1 MDSPQDL
8 LQQALTLPNGS
19 RLKNRLAKSAM
30 SEALGTTDNHA
41 TEALVRLYGRWAA
54 GGIGLLITGNAM
66 IDRRALGE
74 PNNVAIEDDSDMPL
88 LQRWAA
94 AGQADGTQLWVQ
106 LNHPGRQSPK
116 GLNAENVSPSA
127 VSFSPA
133 LQAFFAPPRALTE
146 DEIVALIQRFAR
158 SAGIVK
164 RAGFSGVQIHA
175 AHGYLVS
182 QFLSPLTNQR
192 NDQWG
197 GSAENRRRFVLE
209 VYRAMRA
216 EVGPT
221 FPIGIKLN
229 SADFQQGGFSEDES
243 MAVIQALHEEGIDLV
258 ELSGGT
264 YEAPAMSDQKR
275 HRASTLARE
284 AYFLEF
290 AEKVRAAVPVPLMVT
305 GGFRSLGGMATALS
319 SGAMDL
325 IGLARGLAIEP
336 DLPQRLLAG
345 HEPQYAVRPI
355 STGIKAIDR
364 MALMEVVWY
373 SRQLRRMAKGQAP
386 KPNESGLWS
395 FCANLLHNGVGTW
408 KTRRLRA

>member
-127 VSFSPA
+127 VPFSPA

-192 NDQWG
+192 SDQWG

-229 SADFQQGGFSEDES
+229 STDFQQGGFSEDES
-243 MAVIQALHEEGIDLV
+243 LAVIQALHDEGIDLV

-345 HEPQYAVRPI
+345 QEPQYAVRPI

>member
-19 RLKNRLAKSAM
+19 CLKNRLAKSAM

-94 AGQADGTQLWVQ
+94 AGQAEGTQLWVQ

-127 VSFSPA
+127 VPFSPA

-175 AHGYLVS
+175 AHGYLIS

-197 GSAENRRRFVLE
+197 GSAQNRRRFVLE

-216 EVGPT
+216 EVGAT

-229 SADFQQGGFSEDES
+229 SADFQHGGFSEDES
-243 MAVIQALHEEGIDLV
+243 LAVIQALHDEGIDLI

-290 AEKVRAAVPVPLMVT
+290 AEKVRATVPVPLMVT

-345 HEPQYAVRPI
+345 QEPQYAVRPI

>member
-94 AGQADGTQLWVQ
+94 AGQANGTQLWVQ

-127 VSFSPA
+127 VPFSPA

-175 AHGYLVS
+175 AHGYLIS

-192 NDQWG
+192 SDQWG

-216 EVGPT
+216 EVGAT

-229 SADFQQGGFSEDES
+229 SADFQHGGFSEDES
-243 MAVIQALHEEGIDLV
+243 LAVIQALHDEGIDLV

>member
-74 PNNVAIEDDSDMPL
+74 PNNVAIEDDSDMPI

-127 VSFSPA
+127 VPFSPA

-192 NDQWG
+192 SDQWG

-243 MAVIQALHEEGIDLV
+243 LAVIQALHEEGIDLV

-345 HEPQYAVRPI
+345 QEPQYAVRPI